1 MRETQALEQGYTI
14 DHYCN
19 PKVAYKDARYDP
31 DELVYLTP
39 QGNFEDVQDFHA
51 KFGVPVASSPT
62 IPDNETYKFRRK
74 FMQEEIDEFEAAY
87 LDLKVGV
94 ITEAQALHEMADAL
108 VDLVYVAMGTA
119 DMMGLPWQKL
129 WDEVQRAN
137 MSKVRATDASQSKR
151 GSALDV
157 VKPEGWVAPNH
168 YPALGL

>member
-1 MRETQALEQGYTI
+1 M
-14 DHYCN
+14 
-19 PKVAYKDARYDP
+19 
-31 DELVYLTP
+31 
-39 QGNFEDVQDFHA
+39 NFQDVQKFHA

-62 IPDNETYKFRRK
+62 VPDNETFEFRLK
-74 FMQEEIDEFEAAY
+74 FMQEEINEFEAAY

-94 ITEAQALHEMADAL
+94 ISEAQALHEMADAL

-119 DMMGLPWQKL
+119 DMMGLPWDKL

-137 MSKVRATDASQSKR
+137 MSKIRATDASQSKR
-151 GSALDV
+151 GTALDV